1 VKSIYTLK
9 AIYMKIGWK
18 PLKSETFSTFATTF
32 AIATIGN
39 IRRPTSYRT
48 IDIESGETTC
58 F

>member
-1 VKSIYTLK
+1 VKNIYTLK

-18 PLKSETFSTFATTF
+18 PMKSKTFSTFATTF
-32 AIATIGN
+32 AIATIEN
-39 IRRPTSYRT
+39 IIRSPSYRT

>member
-1 VKSIYTLK
+1 
-9 AIYMKIGWK
+9 MKIGWK
-18 PLKSETFSTFATTF
+18 PFKSETFSTFATTF

>member
-1 VKSIYTLK
+1 
-9 AIYMKIGWK
+9 MKIGWK

-32 AIATIGN
+32 AIATIEN
-39 IRRPTSYRT
+39 IIRSPSYKT